1 MSLLEEYEV
10 AVAGKKVT
18 MISAKELWE
27 LMGSPEGFTISDYTW
42 RITLPV
48 AQAIC
53 RGAGI
58 KLEVRISGGE

>member
-1 MSLLEEYEV
+1 
-10 AVAGKKVT
+10 